1 MSSNFFLSAAGSLS
15 GQLDSSWWQKMTFWR
30 MARET
35 PSCAGTSSSRL
46 AHLVES
52 VCRFWK
58 QERASA
64 RGRQQVVRDGGETLL
79 TFLST

>member
-1 MSSNFFLSAAGSLS
+1 
-15 GQLDSSWWQKMTFWR
+15 
-30 MARET
+30 
-35 PSCAGTSSSRL
+35 L